1 MGGEIG
7 GVLLLI
13 ITFYSVGRSFVS
25 ESQQGSLDPLF
36 LQEQLYQTE
45 KDLNLS
51 AKIGLALSKR
61 VDFLEKEVG
70 RLTGELEITES
81 TLKQTRHEL
90 GRKDSLLKLYY
101 VHEEQEEPEV
111 DQSPPDWVRS
121 LSEENEELKTINKK
135 LLEDNQHLK
144 NEAQTT
150 LEKERALVQQLF
162 DQLCK

>member
-1 MGGEIG
+1 M
-7 GVLLLI
+7 
-13 ITFYSVGRSFVS
+13 
-25 ESQQGSLDPLF
+25 
-36 LQEQLYQTE
+36 
-45 KDLNLS
+45 
-51 AKIGLALSKR
+51 ALSKR

-70 RLTGELEITES
+70 RLTGELEIAES

-121 LSEENEELKTINKK
+121 LSEENEELKSINKN